1 MKKMQQGFTLI
12 ELMVVV
18 AIIGIL
24 AAIAIPAY
32 QDYVIRSQVTSGLA
46 EITGGKVNMEAAL
59 SEGKTPTF
67 AKSFTENEY
76 VFIGI
81 GDGSQTDHNAS
92 TSKTS
97 YCEVEK
103 YVDATGNAH
112 LSCKLGSGTGQV
124 NNRVKNELVVLIRDG
139 ESGLWNCKSNV
150 TGKYLPSGCKY
161 NKSPTG
167 ATGSS
172 TGATKTP

>member
-81 GDGSQTDHNAS
+81 GDGSQTAHDAS

-103 YVDATGNAH
+103 YVDDATGKAQ
-112 LSCKLGSGTGQV
+112 LRCKLGSGTGQV
-124 NNRVKNELVVLIRDG
+124 NNRVKGEFVVLIRDG

-150 TGKYLPSGCKY
+150 TGKYLPGGCKY
-161 NKSPTG
+161 NSTPT
-167 ATGSS
+167 S
-172 TGATKTP
+172 TS

>member
-81 GDGSQTDHNAS
+81 GDGSQTDHAAS

-97 YCEVEK
+97 YCKVEK
-103 YVDATGNAH
+103 YVDNASGKAQ
-112 LSCKLGSGTGQV
+112 LRCELGSGTGQV
-124 NNRVKNELVVLIRDG
+124 NNRVKNEYVVLIRDG

-161 NKSPTG
+161 DKSPT
-167 ATGSS
+167 S
-172 TGATKTP
+172 TT